1 MPSLRDLRDRIK
13 SVKSTRKITSA
24 MKMVAAS
31 KLKKA
36 QLQAEA
42 SQPYATAMAEMLG
55 RVAKNVLI
63 GPGSNKLLAGTG
75 SDKRHLIVVVSADR
89 GLCGGFNANI
99 IKEARKIIRDLIAQ
113 GKDVYVICAGR
124 KARDLLSREFK
135 SRIWE
140 SFTGITGK
148 SRVDF
153 AEANKVT
160 ELVLDKFMANE
171 FDVCTLVYNEFKSI
185 LTQKPTCQQLI
196 PFSLPDPEELQKE
209 KEKREKAEATKQ
221 GIRRKKVVEAGPT
234 GPISPYDFEPE
245 EGLILNTLLP
255 RNIGVQIFR
264 ALLDSAAGEQAARMT
279 AMDAATR
286 NSGDMINNL
295 NLKYNRA
302 RQAYITKELIEIIS
316 GAEAL

>member
-1 MPSLRDLRDRIK
+1 MASLRDYRDRIK

-42 SQPYATAMAEMLG
+42 SQPYAQAMADMLA
-55 RVAKNVLI
+55 RVAKNVVI
-63 GPGSNKLLAGTG
+63 GPGSHRLLAGTG
-75 SDKRHLIVVVSADR
+75 SDQRHLVVVVSADR
-89 GLCGGFNANI
+89 GLCGGFNANVT
-99 IKEARKIIRDLIAQ
+99 KEARKLIRDLLAQ
-113 GKDVYVICAGR
+113 KKDVFVVCAGR
-124 KARDLLSREFK
+124 KARDLLNREFK
-135 SRIWE
+135 SRLWD

-160 ELVLDKFMANE
+160 ELVLDKFIAGE
-171 FDVCTLVYNEFKSI
+171 FDVCTLVYNEFGSI
-185 LTQKPTCQQLI
+185 LTQKPKRLQLI
-196 PFSLPDPEELQKE
+196 PFKLPDPEDLEKQKE
-209 KEKREKAEATKQ
+209 KRARADKAKKIEAQ
-221 GIRRKKVVEAGPT
+221 PAGPV
-234 GPISPYDFEPE
+234 SPYDFEPE
-245 EGLILNTLLP
+245 EGRILATLLP

-279 AMDAATR
+279 AMDSATR
-286 NSGDMINNL
+286 NAGDMINSL
-295 NLKYNRA
+295 TLKYNRA